1 MSGAGY
7 FQRPIASRPR
17 ELAWVAWP
25 ALLALLIAGPWFAS
39 GYFFA
44 TDFPGP
50 RRISFPNVIS
60 SSTPLEAALAIL
72 AAAVS
77 AQVAAKVLILGALF
91 GAALAAY
98 RGLPTGGFVP
108 RAVASTVYLMNPF
121 VYGRLQYGHLFL
133 LAGYALLPWTASCLR
148 QIVQRPSRRG
158 AIIAAA
164 ATALLGMLEVQ
175 LLIPL
180 AVLSVVAV
188 ITGLVSNRQNWRYV
202 RDLFANLA
210 LALLLVATASSYW
223 LIPLLLGSG
232 LEARTIAATGQ
243 ADVNAYS
250 AVGDPRLGL
259 LPNLLGLY
267 GFWAEANGRFTSMKD
282 FVPLWPIALGAL
294 LAAAAIGMIAVLRQ
308 HSSSRFEG
316 ARPWVTALLIASAV
330 GLVFEIGV
338 SDSHVAPMIRW
349 LDDLVPP
356 FRGLRDAGK
365 WAALLALVYS
375 QLVPLGVIVLL
386 HWVRLAFKEG
396 VVADVAQ
403 PLLVGLALA
412 LPIYYGNGLLFGMH
426 REIQVSHYPA
436 GWYAADQE
444 VNSGQPAGRVLFL
457 PWHLY
462 MSLSFVRNQ
471 DDVVASPASAFFSA
485 PIIVSHDPEIAGVSP
500 PSDSDQVAIDK
511 LVSGAAASDWAT
523 GLAERQVKYVLLA
536 READWQQ
543 YSYLDHQKGIARVG
557 DYGSIIVYRT
567 EPIP

>member
-1 MSGAGY
+1 MK
-7 FQRPIASRPR
+7 

-50 RRISFPNVIS
+50 RRISFPDVIS
-60 SSTPLEAALAIL
+60 SSAPLEAALAIL

-77 AQVAAKVLILGALF
+77 AQVAAKLLILSALF
-91 GAALAAY
+91 GAAFAAY
-98 RGLPTGGFVP
+98 RCLPTGGFVP

-133 LAGYALLPWTASCLR
+133 LAGYALFPWAASCVR
-148 QIVQRPSRRG
+148 QIVQRPTRRG
-158 AIIAAA
+158 ATIGAA
-164 ATALLGMLEVQ
+164 ATALLGMLEVH

-180 AVLSVVAV
+180 AVLSVAAG
-188 ITGLVSNRQNWRYV
+188 IAGLLGNRQRLRYI
-202 RDLFANLA
+202 RDLCANLA
-210 LALLLVATASSYW
+210 LALLLVVVASSYW

-232 LEARTIAATGQ
+232 LEARTIGASSQ

-250 AVGDPRLGL
+250 AVGDPKLGL

-267 GFWAEANGRFTSMKD
+267 GFWAEATGRFTSMKD

-294 LAAAAIGMIAVLRQ
+294 LVVAAIGVVAVLRQ
-308 HSSSRFEG
+308 DSGSSFEG
-316 ARPWVTALLIASAV
+316 ARPWVTALLIASAI

-338 SDSHVAPMIRW
+338 SDNHVAPMIRW
-349 LDDLVPP
+349 LDDLFPP

-365 WAALLALVYS
+365 WSALLALVYS

-386 HWVRLAFKEG
+386 HWVRLPFRGRA
-396 VVADVAQ
+396 VADVAQ
-403 PLLVGLALA
+403 PLVVGLALA

-426 REIQVSHYPA
+426 REIQVSQYPA
-436 GWYAADQE
+436 GWYAADQA
-444 VNSGQPAGRVLFL
+444 VSSGQPTDRVLFL

-471 DDVVASPASAFFSA
+471 DDVVASPAQAFFSA
-485 PIIVSHDPEIAGVSP
+485 PVVVSHNPEIVGVSP
-500 PSDSDQVAIDK
+500 PRDSDQVAIDQ
-511 LVSGAAASDWAT
+511 LLSGAGASDWAN
-523 GLAERQVKYVLLA
+523 GLAERRIKYVLLA

-543 YSYLDHQKGIARVG
+543 YSYLDHQKGLVRVG
-557 DYGSIIVYRT
+557 DYGSIVVYRA
-567 EPIP
+567 EPVP